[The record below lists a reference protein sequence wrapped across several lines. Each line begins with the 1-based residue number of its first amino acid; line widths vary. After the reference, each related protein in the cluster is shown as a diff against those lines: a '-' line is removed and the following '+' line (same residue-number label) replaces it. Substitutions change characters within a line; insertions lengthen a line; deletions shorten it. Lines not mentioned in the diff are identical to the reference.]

1 MVVASSSASRM
12 YAVAQLQEE
21 RRDYKHLRMYSFI
34 TLPTQYTGC
43 LVRLHSMASLCY
55 ETAFYA
61 SCIWKQYL
69 TAYWSKTFSLRVM
82 LLSWPWYELPSVI
95 QPQFRCTAFVVT
107 DVPKNKPPPPWKHV
121 TSSSPTNG
129 AGAQRANL
137 RWDASSLPQT
147 KPAVVFLF
155 CFSIYTTLKSIEL
168 KDTVLIIIWVVGI
181 KSRFYSILFNI
192 RVWKQKKVV
201 NLMTLQTWCLNL
213 DCWL

>member
-55 ETAFYA
+55 ETAFHA

-107 DVPKNKPPPPWKHV
+107 DVPKNKPENMKRHLPLRMVQVPRGPIWDEMHHRSHK
-121 TSSSPTNG
+121 
-129 AGAQRANL
+129 QNL
-137 RWDASSLPQT
+137 QL
-147 KPAVVFLF
+147 LF
-155 CFSIYTTLKSIEL
+155 CFVFQFIRHWSLLSLK
-168 KDTVLIIIWVVGI
+168 T
-181 KSRFYSILFNI
+181 
-192 RVWKQKKVV
+192 Q
-201 NLMTLQTWCLNL
+201 
-213 DCWL
+213 CWLLFGLLG